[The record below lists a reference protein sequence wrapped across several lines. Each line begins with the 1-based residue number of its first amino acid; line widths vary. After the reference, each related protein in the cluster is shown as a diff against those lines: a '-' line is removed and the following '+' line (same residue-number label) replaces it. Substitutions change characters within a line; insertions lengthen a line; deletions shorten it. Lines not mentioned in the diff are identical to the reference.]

1 MTFTHSAVVRAAT
14 ELNIVIGKFR
24 KHTQRGFTLI
34 ELLVVMTII
43 SVLLTIA
50 APRYMRSI
58 TDAKESALKSTLGQM
73 REALDH
79 FNADQ
84 GQYPVSLKE
93 LVEKKYLRAIPVDP
107 LTESAETWQLTPPPD
122 SQDKNQIYDIR
133 SGDSGVSRA
142 GEPYAKW

>member
-1 MTFTHSAVVRAAT
+1 M
-14 ELNIVIGKFR
+14 IGKF
-24 KHTQRGFTLI
+24 QRTYKREQGFTLI

-58 TDAKESALKSTLGQM
+58 VDAKEASLKSTLGQM

-107 LTESAETWQLTPPPD
+107 FTESAETWQLTPPPD
-122 SQDKNQIYDIR
+122 SQDKNQIYDIH
-133 SGDSGVSRA
+133 SGDAGTSRA
-142 GEPYAKW
+142 GDPYAKW